1 MFPQS
6 SKLDEMQPKNAI
18 KALVLKTFHVEPG
31 QSRHFSHRKLE
42 TPKSAM
48 PCHAKLPKS
57 TSRSAALAPS
67 TSTLDPRETSEWRNV
82 TESTICVLRSSAY
95 LGEWSGSEM
104 VSQFQAVR
112 KNATCGD
119 SWIVFGESSQKWER
133 YCE

>member
-48 PCHAKLPKS
+48 PCQAAEVNVKKCSIGTFHQHLGSQGDLGMEKRHGIHDLCPEELGVPGGVEWIRDGFS
-57 TSRSAALAPS
+57 VSSRKEK
-67 TSTLDPRETSEWRNV
+67 RNMWR
-82 TESTICVLRSSAY
+82 
-95 LGEWSGSEM
+95 
-104 VSQFQAVR
+104 
-112 KNATCGD
+112 
-119 SWIVFGESSQKWER
+119 
-133 YCE
+133 